1 MRETKNENLGF
12 RFSLAYYAVRI
23 SRTKIQMSHRPPVTT
38 VRVASTRNLANPYFF
53 FMGCLLN
60 SGVIIPHEIYANA
73 EKKEKPG

>member
-1 MRETKNENLGF
+1 
-12 RFSLAYYAVRI
+12 
-23 SRTKIQMSHRPPVTT
+23 MSHRPPVTT